1 MGIAGKKTQNSCLNN
16 FFKGTLNPKNKQ
28 IHAIMHQV

>member
-1 MGIAGKKTQNSCLNN
+1 MGIAGKKPQTSCLNN
-16 FFKGTLNPKNKQ
+16 FKGTLNPKNKQ